1 MAKSTT
7 AKIHHDESSEYE
19 SEYETEPAKVF
30 HRRLSTQN
38 YVKSTVSIIIIFCKC
53 HFFNC
58 HVWNH

>member
-19 SEYETEPAKVF
+19 SEYETEPAKIF

-38 YVKSTVSIIIIFCKC
+38 YVKSTVSIIVLSKC
-53 HFFNC
+53 EFFF
-58 HVWNH
+58 